1 MGSEQRSVFTGLEQ
15 RSVFTG
21 SEQRSVFTVGSTV
34 WVPDEEDAWA
44 EGEVVGVKDGA
55 GGAGGQVV
63 VRTTGKKK
71 REVVVRTT
79 GKKKREVR
87 ERETGGAG
95 DGWVCGA
102 AGYVRRREEV
112 RGGQAVE
119 HTAGKKKREV
129 TVAAGACYAREED
142 GGIMDDMV
150 KMAYLHEPGVLS
162 NLMLRYQ
169 RNLIY

>member
-1 MGSEQRSVFTGLEQ
+1 MGSEQRSVFTAWSSAVCSRWVPDEEDAWGY
-15 RSVFTG
+15 RPCAG

-63 VRTTGKKK
+63 AV
-71 REVVVRTT
+71 VVVRTT

-102 AGYVRRREEV
+102 AGY
-112 RGGQAVE
+112 
-119 HTAGKKKREV
+119 
-129 TVAAGACYAREED
+129 
-142 GGIMDDMV
+142 
-150 KMAYLHEPGVLS
+150 
-162 NLMLRYQ
+162 
-169 RNLIY
+169 